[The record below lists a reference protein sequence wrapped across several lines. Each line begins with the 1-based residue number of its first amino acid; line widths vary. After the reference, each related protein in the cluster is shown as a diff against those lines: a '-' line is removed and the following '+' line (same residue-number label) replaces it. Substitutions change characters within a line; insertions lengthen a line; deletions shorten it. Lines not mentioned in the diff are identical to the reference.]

1 MAKKKE
7 EKIEPVRTKM
17 LDSEGQREFNKSM
30 IMKKIS
36 SFLLIVVSILLFGSL
51 YLNFLQYIKLKD
63 KKYPECPVCKD
74 TVIETKK
81 VNIEGFIFDFDGT
94 WKVDLGDSKLLITNK
109 DESISISLK
118 TNDFSYNKL
127 NDQEFLKKYLENFQI
142 EENCFVK
149 VNKEEEKNG
158 VKYYYLEGT
167 QDGYPFI
174 SVLYG
179 NEDKT
184 FSVNASF
191 ENETALESN
200 KQSVID
206 LLINAYKSN
215 E

>member
-1 MAKKKE
+1 MSKKKE

-74 TVIETKK
+74 TIIETKK